1 MKFSIKVACRVR
13 YGKKK
18 TFYQNSDYFGYRFT
32 KNEMKMKI

>member
-1 MKFSIKVACRVR
+1 MKFPIKVASRVQIW
-13 YGKKK
+13 KKK